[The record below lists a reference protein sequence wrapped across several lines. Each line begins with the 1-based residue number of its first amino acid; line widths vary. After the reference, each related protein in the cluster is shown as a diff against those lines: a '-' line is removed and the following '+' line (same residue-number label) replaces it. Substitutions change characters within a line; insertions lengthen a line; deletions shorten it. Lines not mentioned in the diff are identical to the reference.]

1 MRPHNASFLFMPIP
15 HRKKVHLL
23 TLEGKLSHNFSL
35 FFSFLFIKSYQLW
48 HIRML
53 TLHCFHCPACICIQ
67 EKLTAFDDTK
77 LVFLLYFVLP
87 PTRYLIFLF
96 LSSICNS
103 CSWERSQTL
112 TYWRYCLKLPKMYN
126 LVLTSETDPLTISSC
141 AVSISCE
148 HQNLLLYACAVV
160 KATSYLSSVTYVKLV
175 TKKNYILIS
184 TPLVY
189 RC

>member
-1 MRPHNASFLFMPIP
+1 MRPHNASFSSWQSPIE
-15 HRKKVHLL
+15 RKSTYSRLKESFPITFL
-23 TLEGKLSHNFSL
+23 
-35 FFSFLFIKSYQLW
+35 FSFLFIKSYQLW

-53 TLHCFHCPACICIQ
+53 TLHCLHCPACICIQ

-160 KATSYLSSVTYVKLV
+160 KATSYLYTHINTSS
-175 TKKNYILIS
+175 IS
-184 TPLVY
+184 LLVY
-189 RC
+189 IYNIVLSIVTPRL

>member
-1 MRPHNASFLFMPIP
+1 MASP

-35 FFSFLFIKSYQLW
+35 FFFLFIKSYQLW

-53 TLHCFHCPACICIQ
+53 SLPCMHMHPRKAYSFWWY
-67 EKLTAFDDTK
+67 TK

-87 PTRYLIFLF
+87 PMWYLIFLF
-96 LSSICNS
+96 LSSIYNS

-175 TKKNYILIS
+175 TKKIKNKKFIYSYQHLWYIVVS
-184 TPLVY
+184 VY
-189 RC
+189 L

>member
-1 MRPHNASFLFMPIP
+1 MRPHNASFSSWQSPIE
-15 HRKKVHLL
+15 RKSTYSRLKESFPITFL
-23 TLEGKLSHNFSL
+23 
-35 FFSFLFIKSYQLW
+35 FSFLFIKSYQLW

-53 TLHCFHCPACICIQ
+53 TLPCMHMHPRKAYSFWWY
-67 EKLTAFDDTK
+67 TK

-87 PTRYLIFLF
+87 PMWYLIFLF
-96 LSSICNS
+96 LSSIYNS

-160 KATSYLSSVTYVKLV
+160 KATSYLYTHINTSS
-175 TKKNYILIS
+175 IS
-184 TPLVY
+184 LLVY
-189 RC
+189 IYNIVLSIVTPRL

>member
-1 MRPHNASFLFMPIP
+1 MRPHNASFSSWQSP

-35 FFSFLFIKSYQLW
+35 FFFFSSN
-48 HIRML
+48 HINFDTYVCL
-53 TLHCFHCPACICIQ
+53 HCPACICIQ

-87 PTRYLIFLF
+87 PTWYLIFLF
-96 LSSICNS
+96 LSSIYNS

-175 TKKNYILIS
+175 TKKIYIFIYSYQHL
-184 TPLVY
+184 
-189 RC
+189 